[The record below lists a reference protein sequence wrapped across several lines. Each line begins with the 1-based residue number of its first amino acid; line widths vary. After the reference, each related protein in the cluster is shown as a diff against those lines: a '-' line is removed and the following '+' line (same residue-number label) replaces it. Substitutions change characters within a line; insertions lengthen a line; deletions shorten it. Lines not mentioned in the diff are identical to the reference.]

1 MLAVAM
7 LSAILVGAILLP
19 SPCLAQIDQD
29 PSIYRPVSPSEI
41 ERLRRQITEETR
53 SSAEVLGDYHY
64 ESGDL
69 NNRLDFFRG
78 GARFNYKVTSGT
90 RLYLGAIETRYMTQ
104 DDSFDGWGTNV
115 TLGVA
120 SALSDSVR
128 MRAELGGTYFSTDT
142 TSINGLASISFAP
155 SDTINLYATAT
166 RSNVEESLLSATGLR
181 PRTGPF
187 AGSLV
192 GQVMDTRGVAGITV
206 KLPYKFDA
214 MAEGGAGV
222 RDGSHVGSNSFGLAR
237 GGVGYEVISG
247 ADDKPLS
254 FLRVSYQL
262 NYFGFEDD
270 RSGFGGAS
278 LLTADGH
285 TINPKL
291 LGSDGI
297 SPSPSSGH
305 PGVGGYFSPQFYIS
319 NTVRADLAGRLV
331 EPLSYRVSAFVGT
344 QNYTDTSTQGV
355 VGFSVL
361 LDYALNDRFSI
372 PVSFAFDNLGP
383 YNQLTLSVKLV
394 IKL

>member
-1 MLAVAM
+1 MLAII

-19 SPCLAQIDQD
+19 SPCLAQIASD
-29 PSIYRPVSPSEI
+29 PSIYRAVSPSEI
-41 ERLRRQITEETR
+41 ERLKRQITEETR
-53 SSAEVLGDYHY
+53 SNVEVLGDYHY

-78 GARFNYKVTSGT
+78 GGRLNYKVTPGT
-90 RLYLGAIETRYMTQ
+90 RLYLSGVETRYLTQ

-120 SALSDSVR
+120 SRLSDSVR
-128 MRAELGGTYFSTDT
+128 IQAELGGTYFSTDT
-142 TSINGLASISFAP
+142 TSVNGLASISFAP
-155 SDTINLYATAT
+155 TDTITLYATAT

-181 PRTGPF
+181 PKTGPF

-192 GQVMDTRGVAGITV
+192 GQVMDTRGVAGIAV

-214 MAEGGAGV
+214 LAEGGAGV

-254 FLRVSYQL
+254 FLRVGYQL
-262 NYFGFEDD
+262 TYFGFEDD

-278 LLTADGH
+278 LLTADGQV
-285 TINPKL
+285 INPKL

-297 SPSPSSGH
+297 SPNPSPGN

-319 NTVRADLAGRLV
+319 NTVRADLAGRLL
-331 EPLSYRVSAFVGT
+331 ESLSYRLAAFVGT
-344 QNYTDTSTQGV
+344 QNYTDSSTQGV
-355 VGFSVL
+355 VGFAVL
-361 LDYALNDRFSI
+361 VDYALNDRFSI

>member
-1 MLAVAM
+1 
-7 LSAILVGAILLP
+7 
-19 SPCLAQIDQD
+19 
-29 PSIYRPVSPSEI
+29 
-41 ERLRRQITEETR
+41 
-53 SSAEVLGDYHY
+53 
-64 ESGDL
+64 
-69 NNRLDFFRG
+69 
-78 GARFNYKVTSGT
+78 
-90 RLYLGAIETRYMTQ
+90 
-104 DDSFDGWGTNV
+104 
-115 TLGVA
+115 
-120 SALSDSVR
+120 
-128 MRAELGGTYFSTDT
+128 
-142 TSINGLASISFAP
+142 
-155 SDTINLYATAT
+155 
-166 RSNVEESLLSATGLR
+166 
-181 PRTGPF
+181 
-187 AGSLV
+187 
-192 GQVMDTRGVAGITV
+192 
-206 KLPYKFDA
+206 
-214 MAEGGAGV
+214 
-222 RDGSHVGSNSFGLAR
+222 
-237 GGVGYEVISG
+237 
-247 ADDKPLS
+247 
-254 FLRVSYQL
+254 L